1 MLSHGTRLGPYEIV
15 ASLGR
20 GGMSAGGCGE
30 RTAGAPN
37 AGPTRGSRAWD
48 PNAAA
53 ALGWSAGGK
62 RGAAAPPSASERGW
76 GPASSE

>member
-20 GGMSAGGCGE
+20 GGMSACGCGE
-30 RTAGAPN
+30 RAAG
-37 AGPTRGSRAWD
+37 D

-53 ALGWSAGGK
+53 ALGWPMRVEPRFK
-62 RGAAAPPSASERGW
+62 KC
-76 GPASSE
+76 

>member
-15 ASLGR
+15 ASLNR
-20 GGMSAGGCGE
+20 GGMSACGCGE
-30 RTAGAPN
+30 RAAGAPN

-53 ALGWSAGGK
+53 ALGWPMRVEPRFK
-62 RGAAAPPSASERGW
+62 KC
-76 GPASSE
+76 